1 MLLSFIFEVRERAY
15 ESGYCGTEGHS
26 PAGRKGVGPETGFQQ
41 CSGQE
46 THSRPSY
53 TTGRFSPKLM
63 EMFIVKKKCKDVK
76 YVS

>member
-1 MLLSFIFEVRERAY
+1 MSRGTVAQKATILLAEKGWGRRLGSSSAV
-15 ESGYCGTEGHS
+15 
-26 PAGRKGVGPETGFQQ
+26 GRKHIPGLL
-41 CSGQE
+41 
-46 THSRPSY
+46 